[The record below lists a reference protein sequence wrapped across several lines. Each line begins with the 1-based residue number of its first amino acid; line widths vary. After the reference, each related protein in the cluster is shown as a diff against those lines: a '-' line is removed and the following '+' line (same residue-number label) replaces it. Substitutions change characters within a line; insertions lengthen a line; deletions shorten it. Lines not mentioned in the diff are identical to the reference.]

1 VPLRIDR
8 PPLPSDS
15 IGGARAFPLGC
26 QGAVGDEPSLSLKVE
41 SAPVKDPEE
50 VVLALWMRW
59 NREVSISF
67 SGDGRS
73 HPWSVMVEGD
83 QGSYGGESLLD
94 ALEHRLQEEAPRF
107 SAGWGADAH

>member
-1 VPLRIDR
+1 MCRFVSVVRRCNPTVSAVPDVRARLRG
-8 PPLPSDS
+8 PQSAPS
-15 IGGARAFPLGC
+15 R
-26 QGAVGDEPSLSLKVE
+26 SLNVE
-41 SAPVKDPEE
+41 NVPVKDPDE

-73 HPWSVMVEGD
+73 HPWSVMIEGD

-94 ALEHRLQEEAPRF
+94 ALEHRLQGEAPEF
-107 SAGWGADAH
+107 SAGWGADAQ

>member
-1 VPLRIDR
+1 M
-8 PPLPSDS
+8 
-15 IGGARAFPLGC
+15 
-26 QGAVGDEPSLSLKVE
+26 KN
-41 SAPVKDPEE
+41 PEE
-50 VVLALWMRW
+50 LVLALWMRW

-83 QGSYGGESLLD
+83 QGSHGGESLLD
-94 ALEHRLQEEAPRF
+94 ALTHRLQGEAPEY